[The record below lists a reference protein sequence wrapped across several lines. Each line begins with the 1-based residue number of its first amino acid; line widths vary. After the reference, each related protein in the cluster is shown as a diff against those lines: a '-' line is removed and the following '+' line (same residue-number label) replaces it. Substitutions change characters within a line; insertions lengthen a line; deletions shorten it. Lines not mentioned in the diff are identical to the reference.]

1 VLRLAELALL
11 LTPFLAYA
19 AWRLLAAN
27 RGPSAAV
34 VAAAVVSLLVLAGG
48 LVWFG
53 VDQAMGPGQAYVPAH
68 WEHGHIVPGHA
79 VPQ

>member
-1 VLRLAELALL
+1 MLRLAELALL
-11 LTPFLAYA
+11 LAPFLAYA

-34 VAAAVVSLLVLAGG
+34 VAAALVSLLVLAGG

-53 VDQAMGPGQAYVPAH
+53 VDRGLGPGQAYAPAR
-68 WEHGHIVPGHA
+68 WEQGRIVPGQA